1 MTKKNKAIN
10 LCLNIA
16 DLQRLA
22 QRRLPT
28 PIYDFLEDGAD
39 DQYSLRHNSEAF
51 DQLQI
56 KARSLIDIS
65 SINLST
71 QVLGQQ
77 LQWPLLMSPVGM
89 KRMFHP
95 DGELAAV
102 RAANHSGSLYTA
114 TIFSTTSLEKIAAET
129 GGPKM
134 FQSCLL
140 ADPELNYEI
149 VDRAKAA
156 GFPAMCLT
164 VDGIVGGNREN
175 VMRRGI
181 SIPPRLTL
189 KSALQLGAKPIWASN
204 YLKHDKCQLENMEN
218 AKSLA
223 GAPYALLDTKP
234 NWEKAGRMIER
245 WGGSFA
251 IKGIMSGED
260 AKRAVEIGATA
271 VIISNHGGRQL
282 DATPAPIELL
292 SEVRDSVGADVEV
305 IVDGGIRRGTHM
317 LKALAMGATA
327 CSIGRPYLYGLAAGG
342 QYGIERTLALLRSE
356 LQRAMILAGCSNIN
370 ALDISL
376 LRRTG
381 FD

>member
-1 MTKKNKAIN
+1 M
-10 LCLNIA
+10 NIT
-16 DLQRLA
+16 DLDKLA

-28 PIYDFLEDGAD
+28 PIYDFLEGGAD

-56 KARSLIDIS
+56 KARSLIDVS
-65 SINLST
+65 SVDLSVH
-71 QVLGQQ
+71 VLGQQ
-77 LQWPLLMSPVGM
+77 LQWPLLLSPVGM

-95 DGELAAV
+95 DGELAAA
-102 RAANHSGSLYTA
+102 RAATHSGSLYTA
-114 TIFSTTSLEKIAAET
+114 TVFSTISLEKIAAET

-134 FQSCLL
+134 FQSYLL
-140 ADPELNYEI
+140 ADPELNDEM

-156 GFPAMCLT
+156 GYPAMCLT
-164 VDGIVGGNREN
+164 VDSIVGGNRET
-175 VMRRGI
+175 VIRRGV
-181 SIPPRLTL
+181 SIPPKLTL
-189 KSALQLGAKPIWASN
+189 KSALQFGAKPVWASN
-204 YLKHDKCQLENMEN
+204 YLKHEKWQLENMVN

-234 NWEKAGRMIER
+234 SWEKAGRMIAR
-245 WGGSFA
+245 WQGPFA
-251 IKGIMSGED
+251 IKGIMSAED

-292 SEVRDSVGADVEV
+292 REVRGAVGADVEV
-305 IVDGGIRRGTHM
+305 IVDGGIRRGTHV

-342 QYGIERTLALLRSE
+342 QYGIERSLALLRSE
-356 LQRAMILAGCSNIN
+356 LQRAMILAGCSNIKT
-370 ALDISL
+370 LDISL
-376 LRRTG
+376 LRRAG